1 MRIFFCLMTILGSA
15 VPALASGGA
24 SCANDG
30 GPAAIELSV
39 GITHGMGSPVFSLTA
54 TVDVKESTAADDLR
68 KSAFEK
74 GHLAQYW
81 LDDKEMKFLL
91 YREREGAGEFGSVEL
106 LIVTKPVGDDVG
118 YDGTYKL
125 VLSDMTGGG
134 EGKTATL
141 EGKISCSV
149 E

>member
-1 MRIFFCLMTILGSA
+1 MRSLLCAMAILGSA

-30 GPAAIELSV
+30 GEVAIDLSA

-54 TVDVKESTAADDLR
+54 TVDAKTDAADDLR
-68 KSAFEK
+68 KGAFGKEN
-74 GHLAQYW
+74 LAQYW

-91 YREREGAGEFGSVEL
+91 YRERAGDGEFGSVEL
-106 LIVTKPVGDDVG
+106 LIVTKPVGDDIG

-125 VLSDMTGGG
+125 TLSDMTGGG
-134 EGKTATL
+134 EGKNTTL
-141 EGKISCSV
+141 EGRITCSV

>member
-1 MRIFFCLMTILGSA
+1 MRNYLSVVAILISA

-30 GPAAIELSV
+30 GDVAIDFSA
-39 GITHGMGSPVFSLTA
+39 GITHGMGGPVFSLTA
-54 TVDVKESTAADDLR
+54 TVDAKAEAADDL
-68 KSAFEK
+68 KK
-74 GHLAQYW
+74 GSFAKENLAQYW

-106 LIVTKPVGDDVG
+106 LIVTKPVGDDIG

-125 VLSDMTGGG
+125 TLSDMTGGG
-134 EGKTATL
+134 EGKSTTL
-141 EGKISCSV
+141 EGKVTCSV

>member
-1 MRIFFCLMTILGSA
+1 MRNFLSVLTILASA
-15 VPALASGGA
+15 APALASGGA

-30 GPAAIELSV
+30 GDVAIDLSA
-39 GITHGMGSPVFSLTA
+39 GITHGMGGPVFSLTA
-54 TVDVKESTAADDLR
+54 TVDAKVEAAADLR
-68 KSAFEK
+68 KGSFAKEN
-74 GHLAQYW
+74 LAQYW

-91 YREREGAGEFGSVEL
+91 YRERDGAGEFGSVEL

-125 VLSDMTGGG
+125 TLTDMTGGG
-134 EGKTATL
+134 EGKNTTL
-141 EGKISCSV
+141 EGKVTCSV

>member
-1 MRIFFCLMTILGSA
+1 MRGLLFAVISLGGTVS
-15 VPALASGGA
+15 ALASGGA

-30 GPAAIELSV
+30 GAALIELSA
-39 GITHGMGSPVFSLTA
+39 GITHGMGGPVFSLTA
-54 TVDVKESTAADDLR
+54 SVDAQSADAVADLR
-68 KSAFEK
+68 KSTFGR

-106 LIVTKPVGDDVG
+106 LIVTRPVGDDVG

-125 VLSDMTGGG
+125 TLSDMTGGG
-134 EGKTATL
+134 EGKTTTL
-141 EGKISCSV
+141 EGKVSCSV

>member
-1 MRIFFCLMTILGSA
+1 MRNYLSVVAILISA

-30 GPAAIELSV
+30 GDVAIDFSA
-39 GITHGMGSPVFSLTA
+39 GITHGMGGPVFSLTA
-54 TVDVKESTAADDLR
+54 TVDAKAEAADDL
-68 KSAFEK
+68 KK
-74 GHLAQYW
+74 GSFAKENLAQYW

-106 LIVTKPVGDDVG
+106 LIVTKPVGDDIG

-125 VLSDMTGGG
+125 TLSDMTGGG
-134 EGKTATL
+134 EGKNTAL
-141 EGKISCSV
+141 EGKVVCSV

>member
-1 MRIFFCLMTILGSA
+1 MRILLWTLGFLGSVA
-15 VPALASGGA
+15 PALASGGA
-24 SCANDG
+24 SCTNDG
-30 GPAAIELSV
+30 GPATIELSA

-54 TVDVKESTAADDLR
+54 TVDAKDAAAAADLK
-68 KSAFEK
+68 KSTFEK

-106 LIVTKPVGDDVG
+106 VIVTKPVGDDVG

-125 VLSDMTGGG
+125 TLSDMTGGG
-134 EGKTATL
+134 EGKNAVL
-141 EGKISCSV
+141 EGKITCSV